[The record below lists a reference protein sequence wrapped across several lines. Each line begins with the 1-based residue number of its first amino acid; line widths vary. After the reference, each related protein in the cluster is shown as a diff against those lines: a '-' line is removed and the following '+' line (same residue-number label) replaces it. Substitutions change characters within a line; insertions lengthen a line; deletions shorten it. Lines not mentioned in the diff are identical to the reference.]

1 MQINN
6 NLQLSSIANDL
17 GLGQPTQKKP
27 AGQTAAGQD
36 QVQISSL
43 ASQLSSDP
51 SKLSQL
57 QAAVEAGTYSVS
69 PSQIANSLLNDALLS

>member
-6 NLQLSSIANDL
+6 NLQTSGIASDL
-17 GLGQPTQKKP
+17 GLSP
-27 AGQTAAGQD
+27 QTSKANPRQAAPED

-43 ASQLSSDP
+43 ASQLSADP

-57 QAAVEAGTYSVS
+57 QASYEAGTYNVS
-69 PSQIANSLLNDALLS
+69 PSQIANSILNALITS

>member
-17 GLGQPTQKKP
+17 GLGQPAQKMP
-27 AGQTAAGQD
+27 ARQTGAGQD

-43 ASQLSSDP
+43 ASQLASDP

-57 QAAVEAGTYSVS
+57 QTAFETGTYSVS

>member
-17 GLGQPTQKKP
+17 GLGQPTQKTP
-27 AGQTAAGQD
+27 ARQTGAGQD

-43 ASQLSSDP
+43 ASQLAGDP

-57 QAAVEAGTYSVS
+57 QAAFEAGTYSVS
-69 PSQIANSLLNDALLS
+69 PSQIANSLLNDALMS